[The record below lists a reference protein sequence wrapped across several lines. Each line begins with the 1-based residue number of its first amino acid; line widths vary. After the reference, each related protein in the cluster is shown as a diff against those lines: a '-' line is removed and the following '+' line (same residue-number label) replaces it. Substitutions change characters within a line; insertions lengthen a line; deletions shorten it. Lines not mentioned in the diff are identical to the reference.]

1 MKSLKLNQDGDIEF
15 DEMHNL
21 KMVEG
26 SEEVIQRNKI
36 AISINEGEWI
46 FNKLLG
52 IPWIKMMKDKSKT
65 DRDYEKEIR
74 VVLKNDPDIN
84 EDTIEIST
92 EYNGFDRE
100 LKINFSGRLVDGT
113 KFESSAGI
121 EV

>member
-1 MKSLKLNQDGDIEF
+1 MKSLYLSDEGDVEF

-21 KMVEG
+21 KMIDG

-36 AISINEGEWI
+36 AISVNEGEWI

-52 IPWIKMMKDKSKT
+52 IPWIEMMKDKSKT
-65 DRDYEKEIR
+65 DRDYERQVKDI
-74 VVLKNDPDIN
+74 LKSDPDIN

-100 LKINFSGRLVDGT
+100 LKIDFSGRLVDGT